1 MPVSSIFIVANSAW
15 VLGMLLLV
23 NSSLFLFCQ
32 RLTWFPSY
40 VPPGPFVERVV
51 HIDEVAAIVAVLL
64 VGIPGSVPPLHF
76 CAPFAEIYEVALV
89 LAFGILEHY
98 NGLHFFLL
106 LGRLV
111 LATMLE

>member
-1 MPVSSIFIVANSAW
+1 
-15 VLGMLLLV
+15 MLLPV

>member
-1 MPVSSIFIVANSAW
+1 MPVSSIFIEANSAW
-15 VLGMLLLV
+15 VLRMLLPV

-40 VPPGPFVERVV
+40 VPPGSIVERVV
-51 HIDEVAAIVAVLL
+51 CINKVAAIVSDLL
-64 VGIPGSVPPLHF
+64 VGIPGSFPPLHF
-76 CAPFAEIYEVALV
+76 CAPFAEINEIALV
-89 LAFGILEHY
+89 LAFGIFEHY
-98 NGLHFFLL
+98 YGLHFFLL